1 VSHTIRLLQRGD
13 WHRSVTFL
21 KKIPIRKQLV
31 LAKLCPGF
39 DQPLLPLRNR
49 SGDERHRRD
58 GKHSDMLLIIRMK
71 MCGVMA
77 L

>member
-1 VSHTIRLLQRGD
+1 
-13 WHRSVTFL
+13 L
-21 KKIPIRKQLV
+21 KKIPIGKQLV
-31 LAKLCPGF
+31 LVKLCPSL

-49 SGDERHRRD
+49 SGDKHDRGD
-58 GKHSDMLLIIRMK
+58 GKHCDMLLIICVK